1 MTLSALMYS
10 CEKGV
15 NSVPTVLLTQ
25 DQYSTSKDILKANR
39 HTHWTKID
47 PIDKLFYSRFD

>member
-25 DQYSTSKDILKANR
+25 DQYSASKDILKANR